1 MFQKLMWLSSASIN
15 STLNPY
21 NPLMKN
27 KSPQQAIRDIQHFG
41 EEGGVVPVIDVASTS
56 TFLDP
61 KDMERTF
68 EGELQGCY
76 LYSRHSNPTVNIF
89 GKKIAAMENA
99 QAALGVAS
107 GMAAIAC
114 TIDQIFR
121 NDKVKNGHIIA
132 SRTVYG
138 GTYAL
143 FKNILPARGI
153 EVSFLEITDLKGI
166 ESAIRPDTKIIY
178 AETLSNPLLA
188 VSDIQALSIICKKH
202 NLKLVIDN
210 TFTPMIVQP
219 LSLGADIVIHSCTK
233 YISGSSDFIAG
244 AIVGSQ
250 EFISSLID
258 VNFGSVMLTGPVMDP
273 RVAHELYL
281 RLDHL
286 ALRMKA
292 HSSTAFFLANMM
304 QNEQLP
310 VIYPGLANH
319 PQHGLMKKI
328 MNADYGFGGI
338 LTLECRDADEARRL
352 STSLQEEKFGLY
364 AVSLGFSRTLMSC
377 SAKSTSSEIPEE
389 EQAAFGLSQGLL
401 RFSIGYTGEPEI
413 MWERFMKSYKK
424 VTS

>member
-1 MFQKLMWLSSASIN
+1 
-15 STLNPY
+15 
-21 NPLMKN
+21 MK
-27 KSPQQAIRDIQHFG
+27 KTSPQQAIRDIQHFG

-68 EGELQGCY
+68 LGELQGCY

-89 GKKIAAMENA
+89 GKKIAAMESA
-99 QAALGVAS
+99 EAALGVAS

-114 TIDQIFR
+114 TVDQIFL
-121 NDKVKNGHIIA
+121 NEGVKKGHLIA

-143 FKNILPARGI
+143 FKNVLPSRGI
-153 EVSFLEITDLKGI
+153 DVTFKEITDLKAI
-166 ESAIRPDTKIIY
+166 EAAIRPDTKVIY

-188 VSDIQALSIICKKH
+188 VSDIKALSQICKKH
-202 NLKLVIDN
+202 QLKLVIDN

-219 LSLGADIVIHSCTK
+219 LLHGADVVIHSCTK

-244 AIVGSQ
+244 AIIGS
-250 EFISSLID
+250 EKFIASLID
-258 VNFGSVMLTGPVMDP
+258 VNTGSVMLTGPVMDP

-286 ALRMKA
+286 ELRMKA
-292 HSSTAFFLANMM
+292 HSNMAAFLANKM
-304 QNEQLP
+304 QAEKMP
-310 VIYPGLANH
+310 VIYPGLSTH
-319 PQHGLMKKI
+319 PQHELLKSM
-328 MNADYGFGGI
+328 MNKEFGFGGI
-338 LTLECRDADEARRL
+338 LTLECADADQARRL
-352 STSLQEEKFGLY
+352 ATMLQDEKFGLY

-389 EQAAFGLSQGLL
+389 EQKEIGLSQGLL
-401 RFSIGYTGEPEI
+401 RFSIGYTGDPEV
-413 MWERFMKSYKK
+413 MWERFLRSYNKIRA
-424 VTS
+424 